1 MKRGGVFF
9 LWLLLPAVFLVTVQE
24 LPAQK
29 IQQNSASGA
38 GQTSAPLPSTA
49 LPSITFNRFWNNF
62 TPQSVT
68 MTVSLNGSGKYSS
81 RNPEKTGDDVDAFQ
95 TEFTMSAAG
104 REKLFR
110 YAKEANYFDGD
121 FTFKK
126 HVVASTGK
134 KTLSYSDPARHFS
147 TTYDYSENK
156 AIQEI
161 TNIFAGISN
170 TIEHGRKLQFLRR
183 FDKLG
188 LEEELKAMEDAA
200 ESHNLA
206 ELQIIQPTLD
216 SIAQDSAILNIA
228 RQRAK
233 KLLLKA
239 NSE

>member
-1 MKRGGVFF
+1 MKLGSVIF
-9 LWLLLPAVFLVTVQE
+9 LWLLLSTVFLLAGQA
-24 LPAQK
+24 LRAQK
-29 IQQNSASGA
+29 IEQNSSAVA
-38 GQTSAPLPSTA
+38 VQTSTA
-49 LPSITFNRFWNNF
+49 VPSITFDRFWSNF

-68 MTVSLNGSGKYSS
+68 MTVSANGAAKYSS
-81 RNPEKTGDDVDAFQ
+81 RNPEKTGDDVDDFQ
-95 TEFTMSAAG
+95 TEFTMSPAG
-104 REKLFR
+104 RDKLFR

-134 KTLSYSDPARHFS
+134 KTLSYFDPTRHFS

-161 TNIFAGISN
+161 TNILAGVSN
-170 TIEHGRKLQFLRR
+170 TIEHGRKLKFLRR

-188 LEEELKAMEDAA
+188 LEEELKGMENAV

-206 ELQIIQPTLD
+206 ELQIIQPTLE
-216 SIAQDSAILNIA
+216 SIAEDSTILNIA

>member
-1 MKRGGVFF
+1 MKRGSVIF
-9 LWLLLPAVFLVTVQE
+9 LWLLLPATLLVGQT

-29 IQQNSASGA
+29 LEQNSAAGA
-38 GQTSAPLPSTA
+38 GQNSVAA
-49 LPSITFNRFWNNF
+49 PSITFDRLWSSF

-68 MTVSLNGSGKYSS
+68 LTVSANGAAKYSS
-81 RNPEKTGDDVDAFQ
+81 RNPEKTGDDVDDFQ
-95 TEFTMSAAG
+95 TEVTISPAA
-104 REKLFR
+104 RDKLFR

-121 FTFKK
+121 FTFRK

-161 TNIFAGISN
+161 TNIFSGISN
-170 TIEHGRKLQFLRR
+170 TIEHGRKLKFLRR

-188 LEEELKAMEDAA
+188 LEEELKAMENAA

-206 ELQIIQPTLD
+206 ELQIIQPTLQ
-216 SIAQDSAILNIA
+216 SIAEDSTVLNIA

-233 KLLLKA
+233 KLLAKA
-239 NSE
+239 KSE

>member
-1 MKRGGVFF
+1 MKHGGVIF
-9 LWLLLPAVFLVTVQE
+9 LWLLLPATLLLTGHM
-24 LPAQK
+24 LPAK
-29 IQQNSASGA
+29 NSEQNSAA
-38 GQTSAPLPSTA
+38 V
-49 LPSITFNRFWNNF
+49 PSITFDRLWSSF

-68 MTVSLNGSGKYSS
+68 MTVSANGAGKYSS
-81 RNPEKTGDDVDAFQ
+81 HNPEKSGDDVDDFQ
-95 TEFTMSAAG
+95 TEFTMSPTA
-104 REKLFR
+104 RDKLFR

-161 TNIFAGISN
+161 TNILSGISN
-170 TIEHGRKLQFLRR
+170 TIEHGRKLQFLHR

-188 LEEELKAMEDAA
+188 LEEELKAMENAA
-200 ESHNLA
+200 EGHSLA
-206 ELQIIQPTLD
+206 ELQIIRSTLE
-216 SIAQDSAILNIA
+216 SIAADSTVLNIA

-233 KLLLKA
+233 RLLAKT

>member
-1 MKRGGVFF
+1 MKRGCVIF
-9 LWLLLPAVFLVTVQE
+9 LWLLLSAVFLLAGQA
-24 LPAQK
+24 LRAQK
-29 IQQNSASGA
+29 HEQNSAAGA
-38 GQTSAPLPSTA
+38 GQISVAA
-49 LPSITFNRFWNNF
+49 PSISFDRFWNNF

-68 MTVSLNGSGKYSS
+68 LTVSANGAGKYSS
-81 RNPEKTGDDVDAFQ
+81 RNPEKTGDDVDDFQ
-95 TEFTMSAAG
+95 MDFTVSPAC
-104 REKLFR
+104 RDKLFR

-134 KTLSYSDPARHFS
+134 KTLTYSDLARHFS

-161 TNIFAGISN
+161 TNILSGISN
-170 TIEHGRKLQFLRR
+170 TIEHGRKLKFLRR

-188 LEEELKAMEDAA
+188 LEEELKAMENAA
-200 ESHNLA
+200 EIHNLA
-206 ELQIIQPTLD
+206 ELQIIQPTLE
-216 SIAQDSAILNIA
+216 SIAQDTTILNIA

-233 KLLLKA
+233 KLLAKA